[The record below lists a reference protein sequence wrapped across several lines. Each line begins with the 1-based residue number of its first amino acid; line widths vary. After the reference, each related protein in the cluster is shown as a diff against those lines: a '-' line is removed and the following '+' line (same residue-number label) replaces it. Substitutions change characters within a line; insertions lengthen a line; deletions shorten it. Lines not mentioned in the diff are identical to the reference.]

1 MGVIVQGS
9 PAVSEPRQEIA
20 SRLRVISLDALRG
33 LVMTLMLAEVLHL
46 STLGRAFPDNALCR
60 FIAFHTSHV
69 EWEGGSL
76 HDLIQ
81 PGFSFLVGAALPF
94 SIAARQLRGQR
105 FPVMFAH
112 AIWRAFILVFLGV
125 FLRSIGKPITNFTFE
140 DTLSQIGLGYAFLF
154 LLGFVRWRLQVAAL
168 VAILAGYWAF
178 FALHPAPPGPFAMH
192 WNKNTNAA
200 WAFDVWF
207 LNLFPREQPFQ
218 FNRGGYSTLSFIPTL
233 GTMVIGL
240 LTGQWLMSAR
250 SHLAK
255 LKGLLIA
262 GASLIAVAVIWH
274 LSGTGPIVKK
284 IWTPSWTLYSGGLVI
299 LLLSGFYAIMEVKGR
314 QKWAFPLMVVGM
326 NSIAA
331 YLMSWTLEGFLI
343 DALHRHFGKAMFD
356 GALGAIFRGSIVL
369 AIFWSILY
377 WMYRRKIFLR
387 I

>member
-1 MGVIVQGS
+1 MGVLVQNAAAAG
-9 PAVSEPRQEIA
+9 PVRQETA
-20 SRLRVISLDALRG
+20 SRIRVVSLDALRG

-46 STLGRAFPDNALCR
+46 SALGRHFPDNALCR

-76 HDLIQ
+76 HDMIQ

-94 SIAARQLRGQR
+94 SLAARRAAGQKFGQLFG
-105 FPVMFAH
+105 H
-112 AIWRAFILVFLGV
+112 ALWRAFVLIFLGV
-125 FLRSIGKPITNFTFE
+125 FLRSIGKPQTNFTFE

-154 LLGFVRWRLQVAAL
+154 VLGFARLRVQIAAL
-168 VAILAGYWAF
+168 VAILLGYWAF
-178 FALHPAPPGPFAMH
+178 FALYPAPPGPFAMH

-233 GTMVIGL
+233 GTMILGL

-250 SHLAK
+250 EQTAK
-255 LKGLLIA
+255 LKGLLA
-262 GASLIAVAVIWH
+262 GAAALIAIAVLWH
-274 LSGTGPIVKK
+274 VSGTGPIVKK
-284 IWTPSWTLYSGGLVI
+284 IWTPSWTLYSGGVVI
-299 LLLSGFYAIMEVKGR
+299 LMLSGFYYVMEIRKL

-331 YLMSWTLEGFLI
+331 YLMSWTMEGFFI
-343 DALHRHFGKAMFD
+343 DALHTHLGKAMFE
-356 GALGAIFRGSIVL
+356 GPFGAIFRGVIVL
-369 AIFWSILY
+369 GIFWSILY
-377 WMYRRKIFLR
+377 WMYRKKIFLR